1 MTYNPARNSD
11 LARRDVEA
19 DSAALGVVS
28 LYGALSEHGFAPS
41 YAVPIDAMVA
51 RYRASNPSAISAM
64 ALRKVQESLMGYVTN
79 QNTRLGSVSLDF
91 DGVRQDHVTWNIYN
105 EVSDIGLP
113 QIAFGALTTSSYLHR
128 TEGVEAIAVYY
139 VPPSRKREWID
150 KETGEHIVQTDNLF
164 RAGYHGV
171 VRCFRDLDD
180 AESAKR
186 ELASAIRTIRT
197 KQFATED
204 DVVAEL
210 EDMLPPA
217 DS

>member
-28 LYGALSEHGFAPS
+28 LYGALSEHGFTPS
-41 YAVPIDAMVA
+41 YAVPIDTMVA

-79 QNTRLGSVSLDF
+79 STTYLGHVSLDF

-128 TEGVEAIAVYY
+128 TEGFEAIAVYY
-139 VPPSRKREWID
+139 LPPSRPRRWTD
-150 KETGEHIVQTDNLF
+150 KQTGEPVCVTDNLF

-197 KQFATED
+197 KQPATVD

>member
-28 LYGALSEHGFAPS
+28 LYGALSEHGFTPS
-41 YAVPIDAMVA
+41 YAVPAEVMVA

>member
-19 DSAALGVVS
+19 DDAAVGVVS
-28 LYGALSEHGFAPS
+28 LYGALSEHGFTPS
-41 YAVPIDAMVA
+41 YAVPTDAMVA

-79 QNTRLGSVSLDF
+79 QTTRLGSVSLDF
-91 DGVRQDHVTWNIYN
+91 DGVRQDHVTWNIYD
-105 EVSDIGLP
+105 EVNDVGLP
-113 QIAFGALTTSSYLHR
+113 QVAFGALTTSSYLHR
-128 TEGVEAIAVYY
+128 SEGFEAIAVYY
-139 VPPSRKREWID
+139 LPPSRPRRWTD
-150 KETGEHIVQTDNLF
+150 KQTGEAVCVTDNLF

-180 AESAKR
+180 AESAKS
-186 ELASAIRTIRT
+186 ELASAIRAIRT
-197 KQFATED
+197 KQPATVD

>member
-19 DSAALGVVS
+19 DSAALGDVS
-28 LYGALSEHGFAPS
+28 LYGAFSEHGFTPS

-51 RYRASNPSAISAM
+51 RYRASNPSAIAAM

-79 QNTRLGSVSLDF
+79 STTYLGHVSLDF
-91 DGVRQDHVTWNIYN
+91 DGVRQDHVTWNIYD
-105 EVSDIGLP
+105 EVNGCGLP

-128 TEGVEAIAVYY
+128 VEGYEAIAVYY
-139 VPPSRKREWID
+139 VPPSRAREITD
-150 KETGEHIVQTDNLF
+150 QSTGQTVSLTDNF
-164 RAGYHGV
+164 HRAGYHGV
-171 VRCFRDLDD
+171 VRCFRYLDD
-180 AESAKR
+180 VESAKR
-186 ELASAIRTIRT
+186 DLMSAVRTIRR
-197 KQFATED
+197 KQSATVD